1 MPKDTTALHTTQSR
15 DNSIG
20 GSPSHKFIIGGGAGG
35 AGKGSGNEQT
45 HGARGKKQVLA
56 IGAGIGALGRLVEG
70 ATTHGHR
77 HTLHSGESKKDAELR
92 RASGGAKGKGKA
104 TKFKGSILG
113 GKAERVTSMYMIDAS
128 GKKVSGD
135 LMYGGKYKSKDILET
150 TTHGHI
156 NKKGDLIKA
165 DGTIILTAKQVAQER
180 QKIDQLIVG
189 KKGDDKQTILIQR
202 QVKAQMN
209 ADAEARIQKGKD
221 KAVDKVAKPKQ
232 VDLTAHTYPTIDY
245 TKKPEEVVKDI
256 KAQLAYAK
264 NPLHAVQRENKFHQ
278 DRLQYELTL
287 AENIVK
293 FNKLN
298 GDLSGLQH
306 YFQSWKEH
314 KAKTGFVAG
323 GGKTYGL
330 KEYKAEWDT
339 YKKQIAQLEAT
350 QDKLIQEWTKR
361 DRRFNAKGNIQVQ
374 GYSGKK
380 YGVSKNAVGVSTLW
394 GRVQHSRIDTIKKA
408 NEIEDHIIR
417 MEEVNLG
424 LDHQKDT
431 TLLNLE
437 KQLDALSK
445 DDNNYKSAM
454 GKDASMIS
462 IETYNNPKAVAGKW
476 KGLTD
481 AQKIATY
488 NHWVKTGDSDV
499 WAYSYKNRKAI
510 ADYIIKAHKKAKA
523 VAGKGH
529 TIDATLI
536 HLVSD
541 TNTKYFKYDESFI
554 EKWGFTKSD
563 KLVRGTAYSAN
574 SWEDAYNIRNQIN
587 ELYKKDFPNTPI
599 LHNGKS
605 TQILIEEEG
614 VEDDLQKNKDYDI
627 VNGGIHL
634 GASLLARGAGA
645 YLGYN
650 NIISPAVL
658 ETYRQRHFV
667 RVNNDINGLQ
677 NDIAE
682 LQARRETAQE
692 QLTQIRSGENRDT
705 IQRINSGGTAGSNPI
720 SQPDEPSMAT
730 APANRQR
737 GFRYDGSQF
746 NPPPQS
752 RVRRDIAI
760 QRAEAQRVIAEER
773 IQREGLQ
780 NTINDINDAERDRN
794 MRLNELNTGI
804 ATADKFIEYTDQALK
819 IGAGYKGYG
828 LGGDLY
834 ETYAKPLVQSYIDI
848 HRQPAID
855 MSQLPIV
862 EEYRPDKFK
871 RPVKSQ
877 LKTPQLPIED
887 TFKRPVKPIFKSPE
901 LPRENTFKRPI
912 QPYIVQPKLDT
923 TKFDINDTQPKPT
936 IRENPYERFNNQP
949 PPPSR
954 KFKDDKIKYTMEQL
968 TYIQGGKGALD
979 KCRSRGYKI
988 SPDFRPWSNKAT
1000 IEEYCQDTDNFNKEV
1015 KKFNSGLIKKNI
1027 SNNNLY
1033 NKRKILK

>member
-1 MPKDTTALHTTQSR
+1 MPKESTHLSTSQSR

-35 AGKGSGNEQT
+35 AGKGSGNEQA

-70 ATTHGHR
+70 ATTHGKSHI
-77 HTLHSGESKKDAELR
+77 LHSGESKKDAELR

-113 GKAERVTSMYMIDAS
+113 GEAERVTSMYMVDKS

-135 LMYGGKYKSKDILET
+135 LMYGGKYKSQDILET
-150 TTHGHI
+150 TRHGHI

-165 DGTIILTAKQVAQER
+165 DGTIILTAKQVAEAK
-180 QKIDQLIVG
+180 QKLDSLVG
-189 KKGDDKQTILIQR
+189 GGKGNDKQTLIIQR
-202 QVKAQMN
+202 EIKAQMEQQ
-209 ADAEARIQKGKD
+209 ARDRIQKGKD
-221 KAVDKVAKPKQ
+221 KAIDKIAKPKQ
-232 VDLTAHTYPTIDY
+232 VDLTTHTYPTIDY

-314 KAKTGFVAG
+314 KSKTGFVAG

-330 KEYKAEWDT
+330 KEYKAEWESYT
-339 YKKQIAQLEAT
+339 KQIKALEET
-350 QDKLIQEWTKR
+350 QDKLIQEWSKR
-361 DRRFNAKGNIQVQ
+361 DRRFNRKGSIMVT

-380 YGVSKNAVGVSTLW
+380 YGVSPNAVGVSTLW
-394 GRVQHSRIDTIKKA
+394 GRVQHARIDTLKKA
-408 NEIEDHIIR
+408 NEINDHIVR

-454 GKDASMIS
+454 GKDSAMIM
-462 IETYNNPKAVAGKW
+462 IGTYNNPKDTAKKW
-476 KGLTD
+476 SGLTD

-499 WAYSYKNRKAI
+499 WEYSYKNREAI
-510 ADYIIKAHKKAKA
+510 ASYIIKAHKKAKA

-541 TNTKYFKYDESFI
+541 TNTKYFKYDESFV
-554 EKWGFTKSD
+554 EKWGFNKSD
-563 KLVRGTAYSAN
+563 KLVRGTSYSAN
-574 SWEDAYNIRNQIN
+574 SWEDAYNIRRQIN
-587 ELYKKDFPNTPI
+587 ELYKKDFPHAPI
-599 LHNGKS
+599 LHTGKS
-605 TQILIEEEG
+605 TQTLIEEEG
-614 VEDDLQKNKDYDI
+614 VEDDLFKNKDYDI

-650 NIISPAVL
+650 NIISPAVMD
-658 ETYRQRHFV
+658 TYRQRHFV
-667 RVNNDINGLQ
+667 RVDNNIQELQ
-677 NDIAE
+677 NDIVQ
-682 LQARRETAQE
+682 LQTTRQDAYDEIRNINDYRNRE
-692 QLTQIRSGENRDT
+692 T
-705 IQRINSGGTAGSNPI
+705 IQRVNSEGSRGGSRGSNPI
-720 SQPDEPSMAT
+720 STPDEPSQHQQ
-730 APANRQR
+730 PANRQR
-737 GFRYDGSQF
+737 AVRFDGRAYNS
-746 NPPPQS
+746 PPQS
-752 RVRRDIAI
+752 RRVRDIAI
-760 QRAEAQRVIAEER
+760 QRAEARQIREQQTQRNNE
-773 IQREGLQ
+773 LQ
-780 NTINDINDAERDRN
+780 NTLQNLNEAEQDRN
-794 MRLNELNTGI
+794 MRLNELRTGM
-804 ATADKFIEYTDQALK
+804 ATTDKFISYTDQALK
-819 IGAGYKGYG
+819 VGAGYKGWG
-828 LGGDLY
+828 LGGQLY
-834 ETYAKPLVQSYIDI
+834 NTYA
-848 HRQPAID
+848 
-855 MSQLPIV
+855 
-862 EEYRPDKFK
+862 
-871 RPVKSQ
+871 
-877 LKTPQLPIED
+877 
-887 TFKRPVKPIFKSPE
+887 
-901 LPRENTFKRPI
+901 RPI
-912 QPYIVQPKLDT
+912 IQAYYDISTQESVDLTDEKVPY
-923 TKFDINDTQPKPT
+923 TKFEPIIKADMTNLNNTTPPDT
-936 IRENPYERFNNQP
+936 IRENPYKRFNNQP

-954 KFKDDKIKYTMEQL
+954 KFKDDKLNYTMEQL

-979 KCRSRGYKI
+979 RCRSKGYHL
-988 SPDFRPWSNKAT
+988 SMDYRPFNNRPT
-1000 IEEYCQDTDNFNKEV
+1000 IEEFCQDTDNFNKEI
-1015 KKFNSGLIKKNI
+1015 KKYNSGLIKKNI
-1027 SNNNLY
+1027 SNNNTY
-1033 NKRKILK
+1033 KRKILK